1 MTRDSRPLLR
11 VNQWLTTWDIAT
23 WDGNRPKPPMHFYVG
38 SLSLKTLRALSGVQ
52 TRTIE
57 DRRVGKAAG
66 YQRTHDED
74 RLAKIGRYLE
84 YGFPLSAEGGLEPQ
98 NYKELV
104 NPGWLPTSI
113 LVNVLGPN
121 ETRTRKG
128 KERSVAAA
136 DLVTISAN
144 GPLHELN
151 FPVTEIDS
159 EQALPPLEIVD
170 GQHRLLATDL
180 VTLPDEYEVPVVI
193 FDKLPL
199 TWQAYLFWV
208 INVEPKRIN
217 TSLAFDLY
225 PELRDQEWLKRGE
238 SIKIYQE
245 HRSQE
250 LAEVLWRNPSSPWKD
265 RIELFGKRVD
275 GHVSNAAA
283 IRSLMATFVRT
294 WAKGNEAGADTEDI
308 TRLGGL
314 FGSIDKG
321 GTCYI
326 IRWRR
331 PEQAAFLIMCWN
343 AVQLATAASK
353 AQWKLEL
360 AKHAGKS
367 ADEVAAYAFAGP
379 FTLLATDQGFRAIS
393 FAYNALAQLAY
404 DKIGLLDIEG
414 SEDEF
419 EPNDELVGRA
429 LKQLKSNQRLASF
442 VNAVASAL
450 VDDIDWRTSAAPGIT
465 DKDKV
470 VQGQYRGSSG
480 YKALNKA
487 VLVAASKSKND
498 IVSEAANRAL
508 TILGW
513 GNE

>member
-1 MTRDSRPLLR
+1 MQRTSKPLLR
-11 VNQWLTTWDIAT
+11 VNQWLQTWDIAA
-23 WDGNRPKPPMHFYVG
+23 WGGNRPKPPEHFYVG

-52 TRTIE
+52 PRTVE
-57 DRRVGKAAG
+57 DRKASKSAG

-74 RLAKIGRYLE
+74 RLSKIGRYLE
-84 YGFPLSAEGGLEPQ
+84 YGFPLSTEGGLEP
-98 NYKELV
+98 KEHTELV

-113 LVNVLGPN
+113 LVNVLGPT
-121 ETRTRKG
+121 EMRTRKG
-128 KERSVAAA
+128 KERTVAPG
-136 DLVTISAN
+136 DLVSISTN
-144 GPLHELN
+144 GIHHELN
-151 FPVTEIDS
+151 FPVADFDPA
-159 EQALPPLEIVD
+159 QVLPPLEIVD

-180 VTLPDEYEVPVVI
+180 ISLPDEYEVPVVI
-193 FDKLPL
+193 FDNLPL

-283 IRSLMATFVRT
+283 IRTLMATFVRT
-294 WAKGNEAGADTEDI
+294 WAKGNDAGAEPEEI
-308 TRLGGL
+308 TKLGGL
-314 FGSIDKG
+314 FGSIDKN
-321 GTCYI
+321 GTRYI

-331 PEQAAFLIMCWN
+331 PEQAAFLILCWN
-343 AVQLATAASK
+343 AVSAATMASN
-353 AQWKLEL
+353 APWKLALVES
-360 AKHAGKS
+360 ARKAGVD
-367 ADEVAAYAFAGP
+367 AGAYAFEGP
-379 FTLLATDQGFRAIS
+379 YTLLATDQGFRAIS
-393 FAYNALAQLAY
+393 FAYNSLAQLVY
-404 DKIGLLDIEG
+404 DKIGLLEIES
-414 SEDEF
+414 SEDES
-419 EPNDELVGRA
+419 EPNDEFVAKA
-429 LKQLKSNQRLASF
+429 LQQLQSNKRLTAF
-442 VNAVASAL
+442 VRAVATAL
-450 VDDIDWRTSAAPGIT
+450 VDGVDWRTSAAPGIT
-465 DKDKV
+465 EQDKV

-487 VLVAASKSKND
+487 TLSAASKSKDVN
-498 IVSEAANRAL
+498 VSDAAGHAL

-513 GNE
+513 GND